1 MTIIRRSACLTVVA
15 IALLAASPAGAQ
27 DKATDVTDMQALQT
41 AVRAD
46 KRGYVTKALALSDAE
61 AAKFWPIYDA
71 YQSQLDVAN
80 RRRTVALLG
89 VVGRTETIS
98 DVYAKNVVKELVA
111 ADDTELKARRTM
123 RDRVMKALP
132 ARKAICYLQLESKIR
147 AAQDYDLAT
156 TIPLLKS

>member
-1 MTIIRRSACLTVVA
+1 MKRIACVTLFA
-15 IALLAASPAGAQ
+15 MALLAAAPSRAQ
-27 DKATDVTDMQALQT
+27 DKAASEVTDMQALQT

-46 KRGYVTKALALSDAE
+46 KRGYVASTLALTDAE

-71 YQSQLDVAN
+71 YQTQLDAAN

-89 VVGRTETIS
+89 VQGRASTIS
-98 DVYAKNVVKELVA
+98 DLYAREVVKELVA
-111 ADDTELKARRTM
+111 ADDTELKARRTL

-132 ARKAICYLQLESKIR
+132 TRKAIRYLQLESKIR
-147 AAQDYDLAT
+147 AAQDYDLAA

>member
-1 MTIIRRSACLTVVA
+1 MKHIACVTFVA
-15 IALLAASPAGAQ
+15 MALLAASPSRAQ
-27 DKATDVTDMQALQT
+27 DKTASDVTDMQALQL

-46 KRGYVTKALALSDAE
+46 KRGYVASTLALTDAE
-61 AAKFWPIYDA
+61 AAKFWPVYDT
-71 YQSQLDVAN
+71 YQTQLDAAN

-89 VVGRTETIS
+89 VQGRTSTIS
-98 DVYAKNVVKELVA
+98 DLYAREVVKELIA
-111 ADDTELKARRTM
+111 ADDAEHKARRTL

-132 ARKAICYLQLESKIR
+132 TRKAIRYLQLESKIR